1 MADNWIHRFY
11 ESYDAELQDWIDAA
25 AAGVINGP
33 TAWDGYA
40 AAVTADAFVKAQ
52 KSGQIE
58 PITMEVMPDFYR
70 R

>member
-1 MADNWIHRFY
+1 M
-11 ESYDAELQDWIDAA
+11 
-25 AAGVINGP
+25 INGP